1 MLKEDFIVKFRVKR
15 ILGESFE
22 NLGYQKPHYWLTED
36 PLCNIKQVILAKM
49 IQYSL
54 HRLNMISNFVKYVIY
69 FRGCLLPSHI
79 QTDRFLSLSITS
91 QVVGTEATYM
101 ASALEWFHKVTK
113 MSNFWE
119 CYSSITNEEGGSY
132 IFGSSSRKVSLG
144 LNRLLIPTSL
154 QWFYIV

>member
-1 MLKEDFIVKFRVKR
+1 MLKEGFIVKFRVKR

-69 FRGCLLPSHI
+69 F
-79 QTDRFLSLSITS
+79 
-91 QVVGTEATYM
+91 
-101 ASALEWFHKVTK
+101 
-113 MSNFWE
+113 
-119 CYSSITNEEGGSY
+119 
-132 IFGSSSRKVSLG
+132 
-144 LNRLLIPTSL
+144 
-154 QWFYIV
+154 

>member
-119 CYSSITNEEGGSY
+119 CYSSITNEGGGSY
-132 IFGSSSRKVSLG
+132 IFGSSRKISLQI
-144 LNRLLIPTSL
+144 NRLSIPASL
-154 QWFYIV
+154 Q